1 MKKMIALLMAM
12 VLALASIPAYA
23 AVPSKT
29 TTDNTQVK
37 QIETA
42 SDVVVAPEF
51 AVKVAADPEPVVN
64 EIAKVFSFVN
74 EQQEAPVNY
83 FPAETK
89 EAIKEVLAVQGV
101 AEVNDEVLESMEL
114 NEFITIQPVEYKEE
128 YGDIKAHFTFV
139 TQYAVGQKVVAMMS
153 IYTGEVDENGEP
165 IVEWVALEAEVQA
178 DGSLA
183 VIIPQAEMLR
193 MQEAEAVALAVLSEP
208 ASL

>member
-1 MKKMIALLMAM
+1 MMKKTIALLMALVM
-12 VLALASIPAYA
+12 VLACMPAFASI
-23 AVPSKT
+23 PSKT

-37 QIETA
+37 QVETV
-42 SDVVVAPEF
+42 SGVAVPETF
-51 AVKVAADPEPVVN
+51 EVKVAVDAQPVVN
-64 EIAKVFSFVN
+64 EIAKVFTFVN

-89 EAIKEVLAVQGV
+89 EAIKEVLTLQGAADV
-101 AEVNDEVLESMEL
+101 TDEVLETMEL

-128 YGDIKAHFTFV
+128 YGDIKAHFSFV

-153 IYTGEVDENGEP
+153 IYTGEVDAEGNP

-183 VIIPQAEMLR
+183 VTIPQAEMLR
-193 MQEAEAVALAVLSEP
+193 MQDAQAVGLAVLSE
-208 ASL
+208 AAK